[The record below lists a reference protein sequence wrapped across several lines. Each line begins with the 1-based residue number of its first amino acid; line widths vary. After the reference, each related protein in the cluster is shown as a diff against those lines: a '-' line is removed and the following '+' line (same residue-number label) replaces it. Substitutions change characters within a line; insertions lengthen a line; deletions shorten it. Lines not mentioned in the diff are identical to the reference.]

1 MKINYKFNSDTEPT
15 DEQLNSLM
23 IEVMNE
29 VKRKAEKA
37 NKIFFEQLMKLA
49 SQSIDKKT
57 NYKTDC

>member
-29 VKRKAEKA
+29 VKRKAEKT

-49 SQSIDKKT
+49 SQSIDKRT